1 MGLPEDPTQTCA
13 TPLFD
18 KKTDASRIEILV
30 ATFGLL
36 FLVSQLWLIIWILA
50 QPHAFSR
57 KQEHRKTI
65 DTSPSTSHSSL
76 DGDGNGN
83 DSETPRPRPE
93 ACRSS
98 TWNGGSLERQ
108 YQRGKSGGLDE
119 LEELGTSL
127 SGPETDSDSDRSI
140 QKGIRDIGMMAA
152 VLAMPMSAPP
162 SRQFS
167 ISPGSPD
174 GDSETELKE
183 FNHRTVWMEMGLM
196 AAAIAKPASPRSPRL
211 NAADQAAL
219 MEALAADI
227 DEIEAPSSTP
237 AGIEDAGPMASG
249 FDDPLGVKQR
259 LASPTKAD
267 VVLSAARSEL
277 RGRSVS

>member
-13 TPLFD
+13 TPLSD
-18 KKTDASRIEILV
+18 KKIDASRTEILV

-36 FLVSQLWLIIWILA
+36 FLVSQLFLIIWILA
-50 QPHAFSR
+50 QPHTFSR
-57 KQEHRKTI
+57 KQEHRKTII

-76 DGDGNGN
+76 DGDGDGN
-83 DSETPRPRPE
+83 DTPRPRPNVR
-93 ACRSS
+93 RSS
-98 TWNGGSLERQ
+98 TWNGGSSERQ

-119 LEELGTSL
+119 FEESGISL
-127 SGPETDSDSDRSI
+127 SGPETDSDPDRSI

-162 SRQFS
+162 ARHFS
-167 ISPGSPD
+167 NPPGSPD
-174 GDSETELKE
+174 RDSETELKE

-219 MEALAADI
+219 MEALTADI
-227 DEIEAPSSTP
+227 EEIEAPNSIP
-237 AGIEDAGPMASG
+237 AVVEDTGTMASG
-249 FDDPLGVKQR
+249 FDDPLGVNQR
-259 LASPTKAD
+259 MAPPTKAD
-267 VVLSAARSEL
+267 IVLSAAGSEL
-277 RGRSVS
+277 RGSV